1 MDLLVLTASMKAW
14 EDLDMIEVVKVRV
27 TVLVAMAG
35 GRVNRG
41 SAVLGRSSRGIDCRA
56 SVLQRSIRL

>member
-1 MDLLVLTASMKAW
+1 
-14 EDLDMIEVVKVRV
+14 MIEVVKVRV
-27 TVLVAMAG
+27 TVLVAKAG
-35 GRVNRG
+35 GRVNSG